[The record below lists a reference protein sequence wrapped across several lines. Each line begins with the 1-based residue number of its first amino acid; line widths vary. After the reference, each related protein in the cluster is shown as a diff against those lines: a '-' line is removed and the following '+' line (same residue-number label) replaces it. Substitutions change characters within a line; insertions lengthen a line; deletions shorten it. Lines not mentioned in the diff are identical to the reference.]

1 VARVEGA
8 PAFTLNQLAAFVAV
22 ADAGTI
28 SGAAAEL
35 HVSPSAVS
43 AALSELERALR
54 LQLVHRL
61 RAKGVRPTP
70 AGELLLQRAR
80 LLLHQASELEADARG
95 AEAGVSGV
103 VRVGCPPWFAPT
115 MLPGLMAGFLARHP
129 EARLDVEEA
138 TQDQLVAGL
147 TAGTLD
153 VAIMYDLDLAPSWQ
167 RAPFAHLTPM
177 VVLPADHRLA
187 GSDDGLDLADLAED
201 PMVLLDAAP
210 SANHA
215 YDCCRRAGFTPRIAY
230 RARTYETARAFVG
243 RGLGWTLLVSRA
255 IMPVSYEG
263 RPLTVREITA
273 PALDDVAVCVV
284 WHPDTLLT
292 RAARTF
298 IAHVLRHGAELL
310 TPRSVRDPGNPQ
322 ES

>member
-1 VARVEGA
+1 MAKVEGA

-28 SGAAAEL
+28 AGAAEEL
-35 HVSPSAVS
+35 HISASAVS
-43 AALSELERALR
+43 ASLSELERALR
-54 LQLVHRL
+54 AQLVHRL
-61 RAKGVRPTP
+61 RAKGIRLTPT
-70 AGELLLQRAR
+70 GELLLPRAR

-95 AEAGVSGV
+95 TEAGVTGV

-115 MLPGLMAGFLARHP
+115 VLPGLMAGFAERHP
-129 EARLDVEEA
+129 DARLDVSEA
-138 TQDQLVAGL
+138 TQDQLVAAL
-147 TAGTLD
+147 AAGTLD
-153 VAIMYDLDLAPSWQ
+153 LAIMYDLDLAPTWQ
-167 RAPFAHLTPM
+167 RATFAHLRPM

-187 GSDDGLDLADLAED
+187 TDDDGGLDLADLADD

-215 YDCCRRAGFTPRIAY
+215 YDCCRRAGFAPKVAY
-230 RARTYETARAFVG
+230 RARTYETARSFVG

-255 IMPVSYEG
+255 IAPVSYEG
-263 RPLTVREITA
+263 RPLARREIAT
-273 PALDDVAVCVV
+273 PALDEVGVCVA
-284 WHPDTLLT
+284 WHPDALLT

-298 IAHVLRHGAELL
+298 IAHVLRHGGELL
-310 TPRSVRDPGNPQ
+310 SGLHPQ